1 MPVIQSVTSVKQEA
15 EEEEHEEKLPIVKL
29 EPGLSKNLKRIE
41 SEILAEAAKKE
52 DVRQKKEP
60 ELLLDPATGTMRKA
74 GKRKS
79 NDTTL
84 KVPEKT
90 VRKSRPE
97 ADTKCITQKVKLKAS
112 KRETGTGDEESES
125 ERSARKGGTEVDG
138 KYITEKVKLKKG
150 KLDKKRSSSE
160 ESEKRAKKSEAD
172 TKCITQKVKLKIGK
186 TKVSSEDEEKVSR
199 RNEVESKCVSHKV
212 KLKKGSGVVGK
223 EEEKGKSGKGKEEL
237 SAGISERPRRNM
249 VPVKYENFDMKQEP
263 LDDFPQENEASDAS
277 DDDED
282 DFEEAEEM
290 EGSSKDKA
298 YCTCKSAYNKNQPM
312 IGCDGPCQDW
322 YHFGCVG
329 IPQNFRSIADWY
341 CENCFYKLTKGDTQ
355 VVELLETDH

>member
-1 MPVIQSVTSVKQEA
+1 
-15 EEEEHEEKLPIVKL
+15 
-29 EPGLSKNLKRIE
+29 
-41 SEILAEAAKKE
+41 
-52 DVRQKKEP
+52 
-60 ELLLDPATGTMRKA
+60 
-74 GKRKS
+74 
-79 NDTTL
+79 
-84 KVPEKT
+84 
-90 VRKSRPE
+90 
-97 ADTKCITQKVKLKAS
+97 
-112 KRETGTGDEESES
+112 
-125 ERSARKGGTEVDG
+125 
-138 KYITEKVKLKKG
+138 
-150 KLDKKRSSSE
+150 
-160 ESEKRAKKSEAD
+160 
-172 TKCITQKVKLKIGK
+172 
-186 TKVSSEDEEKVSR
+186 
-199 RNEVESKCVSHKV
+199 
-212 KLKKGSGVVGK
+212 
-223 EEEKGKSGKGKEEL
+223 
-237 SAGISERPRRNM
+237 M